1 MARAVTGKYHG
12 QYSSS
17 PNLRT
22 RNILANTSPHL
33 RGLRPRSGRMQ
44 AMSSI
49 NAEYGFKLSQV
60 CTGLVELF
68 MTRPFHDTQ
77 EHMCVPWRRVAG
89 PWR

>member
-1 MARAVTGKYHG
+1 
-12 QYSSS
+12 
-17 PNLRT
+17 
-22 RNILANTSPHL
+22 
-33 RGLRPRSGRMQ
+33 MQ
-44 AMSSI
+44 AIYCHQSML
-49 NAEYGFKLSQV
+49 NYGLKLSQV